1 MSALRIRGIRPAALV
16 GCLVLLGLIVAGC
29 SSSGSQSFQ
38 FDANVFLDDLN
49 PTSPGVVGVLYLTI
63 IISVVAQVLGVLL
76 GVLAALGKM
85 ARILPL
91 RVIANVYIWFFRGTP
106 LLVQL
111 AFFYFGFGA
120 AHLWGWS
127 NVTVFGFFIPGAI
140 QAAMVILGVNEGAYM
155 AEIIRAGILAVD
167 PGQTEAAKSLGMT
180 YRLTMTR
187 IVLPQAARVI
197 IPPLGNEFNN
207 MLKTTSLIS
216 VLGVVETYNHYVI
229 LQGND
234 FRPFEAYAA
243 CALWFLLLTTI
254 WGFIQSQIEIRFARG
269 TATGSSAA
277 PGPGWRTRLFGSRS
291 GAGAEMGVLGGH

>member
-1 MSALRIRGIRPAALV
+1 MSVLRNRGIRPAWLV
-16 GCLVLLGLIVAGC
+16 GCLLLALLVAGC
-29 SSSGSQSFQ
+29 SSGKQSFA
-38 FDANVFLDDLN
+38 FKPDVFLADLN
-49 PTSPGVVGVLYLTI
+49 PGSPGVLGVLYLTVV
-63 IISVVAQVLGVLL
+63 ISVIAQILGVAL

-85 ARILPL
+85 SRIAPFRL
-91 RVIANVYIWFFRGTP
+91 IANLYIWFFRGTP

-111 AFFYFGFGA
+111 VFFYYGFGA
-120 AHLWGWS
+120 AHLWGWDS
-127 NVTVFGFFIPGAI
+127 VDVFGFFVPGAI
-140 QAAMVILGVNEGAYM
+140 QAAIVILGVNEGAYM

-180 YRLTMTR
+180 YRQNMTR

-207 MLKTTSLIS
+207 MLKTTSLIF

-229 LQGND
+229 LQGQN

-254 WGFIQSQIEIRFARG
+254 WSVVQARIERRFARG
-269 TATGSSAA
+269 TATGSSPL
-277 PGPGWRTRLFGSRS
+277 PGPGWRARIFGQAASSS
-291 GAGAEMGVLGGH
+291 GLGGH

>member
-1 MSALRIRGIRPAALV
+1 MSALRNRGIRPALLV
-16 GCLVLLGLIVAGC
+16 GCLFLLAFAVAGC
-29 SSSGSQSFQ
+29 SSGKQAFA
-38 FDANVFLDDLN
+38 FKPDVFLDDLN
-49 PTSPGVVGVLYLTI
+49 PGSPGVMGVLYLTI

-76 GVLAALGKM
+76 GILAALGKM
-85 ARILPL
+85 AKIVPL
-91 RVIANVYIWFFRGTP
+91 RIIANGYIWFFRGTP

-111 AFFYFGFGA
+111 VFFYYGFGA
-120 AHLWGWS
+120 AHIWGWDPILLS
-127 NVTVFGFFIPGAI
+127 GFVIPGAVW
-140 QAAMVILGVNEGAYM
+140 AAMVILGVNEGAYM

-180 YRLTMTR
+180 YRQNMTR

-207 MLKTTSLIS
+207 MLKTTSLIF

-229 LQGND
+229 LQGQN

-254 WGFIQSQIEIRFARG
+254 WGFVQAGIERRFARG
-269 TATGSSAA
+269 TATGSAA
-277 PGPGWRTRLFGSRS
+277 AQGPGLRSRLFGGRPQ
-291 GAGAEMGVLGGH
+291 AETGIDALGGH